1 MVEKYARTID
11 GMRVRTTSSPR
22 RADSFGMASSAP
34 KRPTQRVMRPLSST
48 PRKRVPTPN
57 KSAQNSGL
65 SRGGVAA
72 EKARLRANED
82 FLRPVS
88 TLDFDL
94 SSKDLR
100 PDYSLKKR
108 SSTELPARPNKKNT
122 RVKKKSKL
130 KRALIVLLLIVI
142 LGGGAAVLW
151 GNNIIAK
158 LTGGRSGILEFIGA
172 MSSNVKLKTDGK
184 GRTNVLIFGTSGYDM
199 KGTVDG
205 EEEHDG
211 AQLTDSIMLV
221 SLDQETKDLAMVSLP
236 RDLYVGNTCTSTG
249 KVNEVYYCSN
259 LNGDD
264 EESGA
269 AALESTIAEIF
280 DVDIQYRVHVD
291 WGALVQVV
299 DSIGGITVTLDEDIE
314 DDWTGTYVKAG
325 EPVDLNG
332 ERALGLARAR
342 HGTEMG
348 DFTRGNSQQKI
359 LKAIQDKIVKDGLDL
374 SEALNLVDA
383 VGDNVRMN
391 FSIEELK
398 TVFNIAKET
407 SLDAMRQ
414 VPLIDYAENIAYLT
428 TADMNGISY
437 VVPSDGISN
446 YDSIQSYIRKMFAS
460 DPAAR
465 EDAKIAVLNGSG
477 VYGAALKEQ
486 ARLSLEGFTIVDVS
500 DAPDGVYD
508 SKYYVYNITDNAPA
522 SLKTLAERYSVEVMP
537 ADQLPDGAYRDG
549 VDIIIIV
556 GGSNE
561 ATVEAV
567 GE

>member
-11 GMRVRTTSSPR
+11 GMRVRTTDSPR
-22 RADSFGMASSAP
+22 RANSFGMTSSAP
-34 KRPTQRVMRPLSST
+34 KRPVQRVMRPLSSA
-48 PRKRVPTPN
+48 PRKRVSTPN

-108 SSTELPARPNKKNT
+108 SSAELPARPNKKNT

-142 LGGGAAVLW
+142 LGGGAALLW

-280 DVDIQYRVHVD
+280 DIDIQYRVHVD

-460 DPAAR
+460 DPAVR

-477 VYGAALKEQ
+477 VSGAALKEQ
-486 ARLSLEGFTIVDVS
+486 ARLSLEGFSIVDVS

-508 SKYYVYNITDNAPA
+508 SKYYVYNITDAAPA